1 MFRNTSSA
9 AAPGAI
15 PFAGK
20 WTLDYM
26 GDAAILFGT
35 QQSISTST
43 EVLSLSPSTFGLLLG
58 GLGSQ
63 NTITTTTT
71 PRFASVFSGDVQVGI
86 GYWITDHM
94 KLAASYRLDAMIN
107 VQNQANPAVNN
118 LTRNRYWHGPRVT
131 LTGQFDPI

>member
-1 MFRNTSSA
+1 
-9 AAPGAI
+9 
-15 PFAGK
+15 
-20 WTLDYM
+20 M